1 MNNSVVTIGSV
12 YTIRNKRSHSV
23 RNKLVFLFL
32 SFFHSK
38 ILLNFRQYRT
48 V

>member
-12 YTIRNKRSHSV
+12 YKYDKEQEVSLSY
-23 RNKLVFLFL
+23 KLVFLFL
-32 SFFHSK
+32 SFFYSK